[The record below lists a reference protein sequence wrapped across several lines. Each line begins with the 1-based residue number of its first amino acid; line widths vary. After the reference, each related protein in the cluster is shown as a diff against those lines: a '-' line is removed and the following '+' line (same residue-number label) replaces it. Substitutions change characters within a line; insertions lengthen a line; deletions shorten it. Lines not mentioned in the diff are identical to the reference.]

1 MADITA
7 GLVKELRDKSGAG
20 MMDCKKALQETAG
33 DIEAATDWLRT
44 KGLSKAAKKADRVA
58 AEGLVAVALRNDGPG
73 MTGAVIELNAE
84 TDFVARNELFQGA
97 ARKTAATALDVQGG
111 ADAVTAAKTVDG
123 ETVAD
128 MITGLIATI
137 GENMVVRRTARFSV
151 PHGAVAAYVHNAAA
165 PDLGRIGVL
174 VAIEGQGDQAKLQEL
189 GRDIAMH
196 VAAYGPLSLSVDD
209 LDPAAVDRE
218 RAIFTEQAAASG
230 KPPQVIE
237 KMVEG
242 RLRKFYEEV
251 VLLKQAF
258 VKNPDQTVEQVVA
271 DYAKTTGSP
280 VSVRGFVRLAL
291 GEGVDKG
298 SDDFAAEV
306 AALSKA

>member
-33 DIEAATDWLRT
+33 DLEAASDWLRA
-44 KGLSKAAKKADRVA
+44 KGVVKASRKADRVA

-84 TDFVARNELFQGA
+84 TDFVARNELFQAA
-97 ARKTAATALDVQGG
+97 ARNVAETALDVQGG
-111 ADAVTAAKTVDG
+111 VDALVSARTKDG
-123 ETVAD
+123 EVVSE
-128 MITGLIATI
+128 MISGLIATV
-137 GENMVVRRTARFSV
+137 GENMLVRRSARFQV
-151 PHGAVAAYVHNAAA
+151 AHGAVASYVHTQVA
-165 PDLGRIGVL
+165 PGLGRIGVL
-174 VAIEGQGDQAKLQEL
+174 VAIEGQGDQARLAEL
-189 GRDIAMH
+189 GKDIAMH
-196 VAAYGPLSLSVDD
+196 VAAYTPLSLSPDD
-209 LDPAAVDRE
+209 LDPAAVERE

-230 KPPQVIE
+230 KPPQVVE

-258 VKNPDQTVEQVVA
+258 VKDPGRTVEQVVA
-271 DYAKTTGSP
+271 DTAKELGSP
-280 VSVRGFVRLAL
+280 IAVKGFVRLAL
-291 GEGVDKG
+291 GEGVEKG
-298 SDDFAAEV
+298 SEDFAAEV